1 MESSLLFQFHIYCL
15 NFYYNEKKIAILG
28 STGSIGKT
36 TVDII
41 KNNKKNFEVILL
53 TTNDNLKE
61 LIKQIKKLKPKNLII
76 NNKKHYLKLK
86 KKYNKINIFNNF
98 DTFLKKNKK
107 KIDYTISAISGLS
120 GLQPTLDIIKHT
132 KTIAIANKES
142 IICAWNLIEK
152 KLKINK
158 TKFIPVDSEHF
169 SIWYLLQNK
178 KIQSVD
184 EIIITAS
191 GGPFLYWNLK
201 KIKKASP
208 NIAIKHPNWSMGK
221 KISIDSATMMNKVFE
236 LIEAQRI
243 FNLDRTK
250 FKIFIHPQS
259 LVHAIVKFDNGLTKL
274 LIHDTDMKIPIF
286 NSIYEYTNK
295 KIRSKKIDYTSLN
308 NLEFK
313 SIDLKKFPSIK
324 ILKKIPKKISLFE
337 TILVSINDEL
347 VDLFLK
353 KKLRFWKIH
362 ENLNKLLNMK
372 EFLKY
377 KRIKP
382 KNARQIYKLSEYVR
396 LKTRS
401 LSIRSSK

>member
-1 MESSLLFQFHIYCL
+1 MK
-15 NFYYNEKKIAILG
+15 KKIAILG

-41 KNNKKNFEVILL
+41 KSDKKSFEIVLL
-53 TTNDNLKE
+53 TSNDNLNE
-61 LIKQIKKLKPKNLII
+61 LTKQIRELKPKNLII
-76 NNKKHYLKLK
+76 NNKNNYLKLK

-98 DTFLKKNKK
+98 DIFLKKNKK
-107 KIDYTISAISGLS
+107 KIDYTISGISGLS

-152 KLKINK
+152 NLKANN

-178 KIQSVD
+178 KIQNVE

-191 GGPFLYWNLK
+191 GGPFLNWKLS
-201 KIKKASP
+201 KIKIASP

-243 FNLDRTK
+243 FNLDRSK
-250 FKIFIHPQS
+250 FKILIHPQS

-274 LIHDTDMKIPIF
+274 LIHDTDMMIPIF
-286 NSIYEYTNK
+286 NSIYENTNK
-295 KIRSKKIDYTSLN
+295 KINNKKINYSNLN
-308 NLEFK
+308 KLTFK
-313 SIDLKKFPSIK
+313 SIDLIKFPSIK

-353 KKLRFWKIH
+353 KKLKFWEIYL
-362 ENLNKLLNMK
+362 NLNKLLNMK
-372 EFLKY
+372 EFIKY

-396 LKTRS
+396 LKTRA